1 MGQQGRSGVILLLA
15 MLDETEYSGNMT
27 WVVYATKR
35 RFCKELFQLRN
46 NIKMIKLGIQSR
58 TLVVVMYSRIIFS
71 AETFQFPFNSQGTAK
86 L

>member
-46 NIKMIKLGIQSR
+46 NIKMIKLGI
-58 TLVVVMYSRIIFS
+58 LVVVMYSRIIFS